1 MILSRRFPINGKKI
15 DIKVNQIYKEKY
27 ADKYQTMKKCDQS
40 FKIRS
45 KRCVHIFNKTN
56 RSMSMN
62 KNIE

>member
-1 MILSRRFPINGKKI
+1 MIKKI
-15 DIKVNQIYKEKY
+15 EIKVNQIYKENY

-45 KRCVHIFNKTN
+45 KRYVHIFNITN